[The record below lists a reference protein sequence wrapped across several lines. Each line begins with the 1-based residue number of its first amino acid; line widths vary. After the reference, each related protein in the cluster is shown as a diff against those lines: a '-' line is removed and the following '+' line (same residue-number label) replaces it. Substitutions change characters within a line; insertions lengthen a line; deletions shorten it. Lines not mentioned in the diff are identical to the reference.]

1 MAGRKFLAPLHS
13 KHAGFVSL
21 SAFFIDDCAV
31 VDELK
36 PTQSTPLNT
45 LLPLAHAKA
54 LRLLQQML
62 QWNPTKRISAESA
75 LRDLYLNS
83 YYNPSDEPVCTKQLD
98 ITFDEDK
105 VTYLLILVSG
115 FLQFSLSVH

>member
-1 MAGRKFLAPLHS
+1 
-13 KHAGFVSL
+13 
-21 SAFFIDDCAV
+21 
-31 VDELK
+31 
-36 PTQSTPLNT
+36 
-45 LLPLAHAKA
+45 
-54 LRLLQQML
+54 ML

-98 ITFDEDK
+98 ITVDEDK

-115 FLQFSLSVH
+115 FSAVYPFSALTLLVSNWTSGTLYKRHKRYSFNCHFPAYVR